1 MIYDFHL
8 ALIKKIFNICNIND
22 EELRDMYDANDLI
35 YKIKRWKDNKIVDI
49 FNRHFE
55 MDSGATKLVL
65 IPLEG
70 DYVYKIPLS
79 YSDDGVLF
87 EELNEDGYH
96 DFCEVEVDRCLEIKH
111 AGFGDFIA
119 KEEYVDFINGLSIYK
134 MEKAVPFDET
144 RKYFRKYSS
153 DSSSS
158 SCDSIYERL
167 NSSSYSGSANATSI
181 PIEWMN
187 ILVQKQGLLRTIDFF
202 NYLIKN
208 GWDND
213 LHSGN
218 IGFINN
224 NPVLID
230 YSGYIW
236 QNGWK
241 GEEY

>member
-1 MIYDFHL
+1 M
-8 ALIKKIFNICNIND
+8 
-22 EELRDMYDANDLI
+22 
-35 YKIKRWKDNKIVDI
+35 
-49 FNRHFE
+49 FNRHFK
-55 MDSGATKLVL
+55 MDAGASKLVL

-79 YSDDGVLF
+79 YSEEGVLF

-144 RKYFRKYSS
+144 RKYLSNSS
-153 DSSSS
+153 AGLSNNY
-158 SCDSIYERL
+158 DSIYKRL
-167 NSSSYSGSANATSI
+167 NSSSYSESVANVISI

-187 ILVQKQGLLRTIDFF
+187 ILVERQGLLRTTDFF
-202 NYLIKN
+202 NYLIEN
-208 GWDND
+208 GWDDD

-230 YSGYIW
+230 YSGYIY
-236 QNGWK
+236 QNGW
-241 GEEY
+241 EEY

>member
-22 EELRDMYDANDLI
+22 EELRDMHDANNLI
-35 YKIKRWKDNKIVDI
+35 YKIQKWTGNKIVDM

-55 MDSGATKLVL
+55 MDSGASKLVL

-79 YSDDGVLF
+79 YSGDGILF

-144 RKYFRKYSS
+144 RKYLSNSS
-153 DSSSS
+153 VGLSNNYN
-158 SCDSIYERL
+158 SIYKRL
-167 NSSSYSGSANATSI
+167 NSSSYSESAANVTSI

-187 ILVQKQGLLRTIDFF
+187 ILVEKQGLLRTTDFF
-202 NYLIKN
+202 NYLIEN
-208 GWDND
+208 GWDDD

-218 IGFINN
+218 VGFINN

-230 YSGYIW
+230 YSGYIY
-236 QNGWK
+236 QNGW
-241 GEEY
+241 EEY

>member
-8 ALIKKIFNICNIND
+8 TLIKKIFNICNIND
-22 EELRDMYDANDLI
+22 IELRDMYDANDLI
-35 YKIKRWKDNKIVDI
+35 YKIQKWTGNKIVDM

-55 MDSGATKLVL
+55 MDAGASKLVL

-79 YSDDGVLF
+79 YSIDGILF

-144 RKYFRKYSS
+144 RKYLSNSS
-153 DSSSS
+153 MGLSNNY
-158 SCDSIYERL
+158 DSIYKRL
-167 NSSSYSGSANATSI
+167 NSSSYSESMANVTSI

-187 ILVQKQGLLRTIDFF
+187 ILVEKQGLLRTTDFF
-202 NYLIKN
+202 NYLIEN
-208 GWDND
+208 GWDDD

-230 YSGYIW
+230 YSGYIY
-236 QNGWK
+236 QNGW
-241 GEEY
+241 EEY

>member
-35 YKIKRWKDNKIVDI
+35 YKIKGWTGNKIVDM

-55 MDSGATKLVL
+55 MDAGASKLVL

-79 YSDDGVLF
+79 YSGDGILF

-119 KEEYVDFINGLSIYK
+119 EEEYVDFINGLSIYK
-134 MEKAVPFDET
+134 MEKAVPFDKI
-144 RKYFRKYSS
+144 RKYLSNSS
-153 DSSSS
+153 AGLSNSYDL
-158 SCDSIYERL
+158 IYKRL
-167 NSSSYSGSANATSI
+167 NSSSYSDTANVTSI

-187 ILVQKQGLLRTIDFF
+187 ILVERQGLLRTIDFF
-202 NYLIKN
+202 NYLIEN
-208 GWDND
+208 GWDDD
-213 LHSGN
+213 LYSGN

-230 YSGYIW
+230 YSGYIY
-236 QNGWK
+236 QNGW
-241 GEEY
+241 EEY

>member
-22 EELRDMYDANDLI
+22 EELRDMQDANHLI
-35 YKIKRWKDNKIVDI
+35 YKIQKWTGNKIVDM
-49 FNRHFE
+49 FNRHFK
-55 MDSGATKLVL
+55 MGAGASKLVL

-79 YSDDGVLF
+79 YSEEGILF
-87 EELNEDGYH
+87 EELNEYGYH

-134 MEKAVPFDET
+134 MEKAVPFDEI
-144 RKYFRKYSS
+144 RKYLSNSS
-153 DSSSS
+153 VGLSNNYDP
-158 SCDSIYERL
+158 IYKRL
-167 NSSSYSGSANATSI
+167 NSSSYSESVANVTSI

-187 ILVQKQGLLRTIDFF
+187 ILVERQGLLRTTDFF
-202 NYLIKN
+202 NYLIEN
-208 GWDND
+208 GWDDD

-230 YSGYIW
+230 YSGYIY
-236 QNGWK
+236 QNGW
-241 GEEY
+241 EEY